1 MLFTGGERLTFH
13 GQKTALKI
21 FILVLITG
29 IIGIAGV
36 WIMQQ
41 RISKMNESYE
51 EMASD
56 YIDNCLKIDTVSS
69 RLLSYHNILIEMLL
83 PGSDDAT
90 HLERARELESRKGGV
105 QDIMS
110 ELSGKMTG
118 GMREQLYHKLYS
130 DIQSYFST
138 AEIAHQIYDDGR
150 ENTAIY
156 YINNDLRNTVISI
169 EQSIQDMKDLTENEM
184 NTAYDEMRTLVSV
197 SNIIKCIITITAAVI
212 ICIFIC
218 VTLASQLEKYKDKLE
233 KELEAK
239 NHELLQHNERIIKI
253 QDSTIS
259 GLANLIESRD
269 GETGGHIIRTSR
281 YVEMLAKKAREE
293 GHYTD
298 TLTDEYIELLVRA
311 APMHDIG
318 KISVSDLILRKQG
331 KLTAEEFD
339 IMKTHA
345 AEGGRIIRSVMSDI
359 ENKDYVDMAAQVAE
373 GHHEKWDG
381 SGYPKGLNGDE
392 IPLCARIMALA
403 DVFDA
408 LVSKRCYKEAF
419 SFDKAFGIIAG
430 SSGTHFDPI
439 LTDIFLKMRPQI
451 EAAAVELADET
462 AE

>member
-1 MLFTGGERLTFH
+1 MTFH
-13 GQKTALKI
+13 SRGTAFKI

-41 RISKMNESYE
+41 RISKMNDSYE
-51 EMASD
+51 EMVSD
-56 YIDNCLKIDTVSS
+56 YVDNCLKIDTVSS

-83 PGSDDAT
+83 PGSDSAT
-90 HLERARELESRKGGV
+90 HLERSRELETRKNEV

-110 ELSGKMTG
+110 ELSEKMTG
-118 GMREQLYHKLYS
+118 GKREQLYHKLYS
-130 DIQSYFST
+130 DVQSYFST

-156 YINNDLRNTVISI
+156 YVNNDLRNTVISI
-169 EQSIQDMKDLTENEM
+169 EQSIQDMKDLTETEM
-184 NTAYDEMRTLVSV
+184 DNAYDEMHTIVSV
-197 SNIIKCIITITAAVI
+197 SDVIKTICIITIAASVL
-212 ICIFIC
+212 ICISIC

-239 NHELLQHNERIIKI
+239 NRELLQHNERIIKI

-281 YVEMLAKKAREE
+281 YVEMLAKKTREE
-293 GHYTD
+293 GYYTD
-298 TLTDEYIELLVRA
+298 ILTDEYIELLVRA

-318 KISVSDLILRKQG
+318 KISISDLILRKQG
-331 KLTAEEFD
+331 KLTSEEFD
-339 IMKTHA
+339 IMKAHA

-373 GHHEKWDG
+373 AHHEKWDG
-381 SGYPKGLNGDE
+381 SGYPKGLCGEE
-392 IPLCARIMALA
+392 IPLCARIMAIA

-430 SSGTHFDPI
+430 SSGAHFDPI
-439 LTDIFLKMRPQI
+439 LTRIFLKMRPQI
-451 EAAAVELADET
+451 EAAAAELADQT
-462 AE
+462 A